1 MNMHI
6 LSFNLGGS
14 HAFAETHVQERVY
27 FVGRRAIS
35 HGTAMAANKKDDFM
49 CFDPYVPQ
57 CPYGVGR
64 EPFAY
69 IYFSDCNKDAQI

>member
-1 MNMHI
+1 MLKHMYKSAYI
-6 LSFNLGGS
+6 L
-14 HAFAETHVQERVY
+14 
-27 FVGRRAIS
+27 VGRRAIS

-69 IYFSDCNKDAQI
+69 IYFSDCNKDT